1 MENET
6 TTPTYTIDLSETNE
20 LLLEIKE
27 NTLIQNDTLNDI
39 NGGIQL
45 FNCFFIVIILIIVL
59 RYCYKFLDI
68 FF

>member
-6 TTPTYTIDLSETNE
+6 ITPTYTIDLSETNE

-27 NTLIQNDTLNDI
+27 NNLIQNEILNDI